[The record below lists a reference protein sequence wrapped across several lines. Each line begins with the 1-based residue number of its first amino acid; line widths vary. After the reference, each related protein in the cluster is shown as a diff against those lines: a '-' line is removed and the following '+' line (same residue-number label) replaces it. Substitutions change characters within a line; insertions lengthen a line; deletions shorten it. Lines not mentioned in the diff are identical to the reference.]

1 MIPNKVKTFLFRS
14 FIIAAS
20 RRRIRAWPCLIIDS
34 RLHGGQRRVDPR
46 FCRSPS
52 LIDVYLC
59 SLYSILSF

>member
-14 FIIAAS
+14 FITAA
-20 RRRIRAWPCLIIDS
+20 ADPCLAACLIIDS
-34 RLHGGQRRVDPR
+34 RLHGGQRRMDPR

-52 LIDVYLC
+52 LIDVFLC